1 MVALGLG
8 GAPFRAATAL
18 AGAAWNAL
26 ARRHCAAGTGT
37 RVLLGGRIVN
47 AQPGREAI
55 TVGDN
60 CWIAGQ
66 LLVFPHGG
74 RIRMGS
80 FCYVGEDTRIWSA
93 EEIAIGD
100 RVFIAHG
107 VNVHDNDAHSL
118 SAAERHRHFR
128 ELVTAG
134 RASFTEDVRAGR
146 VVIGNDVWVGFNAT
160 VLKGVTIG
168 DGAIVGAGAVVVR
181 DVEPYA
187 VVAGNPAVVVAAAR
201 P

>member
-1 MVALGLG
+1 MSIV

-18 AGAAWNAL
+18 AGAVWNTR
-26 ARRHCAAGTGT
+26 ARRRCEAGSGT

-47 AQPGREAI
+47 TQPRRGAI
-55 TVGDN
+55 SLGENSWV
-60 CWIAGQ
+60 AGE

-74 RIRMGS
+74 RIRLGS
-80 FCYVGEDTRIWSA
+80 FCYVGEGARIWSA
-93 EEIAIGD
+93 DEVAVGD

-128 ELVTAG
+128 ELVVAG
-134 RASFTEDVRAGR
+134 RASFTEDLRTAR
-146 VVIGNDVWVGFNAT
+146 VTIGNDVWLGFNAT
-160 VLKGVTIG
+160 VLKGVAIG
-168 DGAIVGAGAVVVR
+168 EGAVIGACSVVTR
-181 DVEPYA
+181 DVEPYT
-187 VVAGNPAVVVAAAR
+187 VVAGNPAAVVAAAR